1 MKKRVLFI
9 TIITVFSLL
18 VFGAT
23 NAFAEEAKAEK
34 SWEFN
39 LAPFYLWGVMIDGDL
54 TLGTNTATLDV
65 PFSDIVDNLEAA
77 FIVHFEG
84 MHRSNWG
91 FLLDVNY
98 IEVSNDVDL
107 PTPFDASVDIDFKS
121 TLAEFA
127 GLYRI
132 KKDQH
137 NFDIIAGG
145 RYVRLQNTVTTS
157 RGPELVDADKDWV
170 DPFAGLRWSFN
181 FADQWTLVT
190 RGDVGGIGVG
200 SDIAAQGLAVI
211 DWQPF
216 KYVSFLA
223 GYRALYMDYSEGSL
237 RGRDQFKFEATIH
250 GPVVGINFRW

>member
-1 MKKRVLFI
+1 M
-9 TIITVFSLL
+9 TIIVL
-18 VFGAT
+18 VLTGICTTSALAQDT
-23 NAFAEEAKAEK
+23 TTTKN
-34 SWEFN
+34 WEFN

-54 TLGTNTATLDV
+54 SLGTNTATLDV
-65 PFSDIVDNLEAA
+65 PFSDIADNLEAA

-91 FLLDVNY
+91 FLVDINY

-107 PTPFDASVDIDFKS
+107 PTPFDASIDVDFKS
-121 TLAEFA
+121 TLGEFA

-132 KKDQH
+132 RRDQH

-145 RYVRLQNTVTTS
+145 RYVRMQNTVTTS
-157 RGPELVDADKDWV
+157 RGPELVDADIDWV
-170 DPFAGLRWSFN
+170 DPFAGLRWSYH
-181 FADQWTLVT
+181 FANQWTFIA
-190 RGDVGGIGVG
+190 RGDVGGFGVG
-200 SDIAAQGLAVI
+200 SDIAAKGAALI

-223 GYRALYMDYSEGSL
+223 GYQALYMDYSDGS
-237 RGRDQFKFEATIH
+237 GRDQFNFDATMH

>member
-1 MKKRVLFI
+1 MKKWQSIWIIVVMVIIVL
-9 TIITVFSLL
+9 TGNS
-18 VFGAT
+18 GWA
-23 NAFAEEAKAEK
+23 ADSDEK
-34 SWEFN
+34 NWEFN

-91 FLLDVNY
+91 FLVDVNY

-107 PTPFDASVDIDFKS
+107 PLPFNASADVDFKS

-132 KKDQH
+132 NRDQH
-137 NFDIIAGG
+137 NFDIIAGA

-157 RGPELVDADKDWV
+157 RGPELVDMDMDWI
-170 DPFAGLRWSFN
+170 DPIAGLRWSYH
-181 FADQWTLVT
+181 FANQWTFIA
-190 RGDVGGIGVG
+190 RGDVGGFGIG
-200 SDIAAQGLAVI
+200 SDFSTQGVALL

-223 GYRALYMDYSEGSL
+223 GYRALYQDYEDGSGADL
-237 RGRDQFKFEATIH
+237 FRFKATIH
-250 GPVVGINFRW
+250 GPLIGINFRW

>member
-1 MKKRVLFI
+1 MKKRLFVLS
-9 TIITVFSLL
+9 TVALLIFSGIFSTSALAEDA
-18 VFGAT
+18 AT
-23 NAFAEEAKAEK
+23 TK

-39 LAPFYLWGVMIDGDL
+39 LAPFYLWGVNIDGDL
-54 TLGTNTATLDV
+54 SLGTKTATLDV
-65 PFSDIVDNLEAA
+65 PFSDIFDNLEAA

-91 FLLDVNY
+91 FLVDVNY

-121 TLAEFA
+121 TIAEFS

-157 RGPELVDADKDWV
+157 RGPDLVDADVDWV
-170 DPFAGLRWSFN
+170 DPLAGLRWSFH
-181 FADQWTLVT
+181 FAEQWTLVA
-190 RGDVGGIGVG
+190 RGDVGGFGVG
-200 SDIAAQGLAVI
+200 SDFAAQGLALI

-223 GYRALYMDYSEGSL
+223 GYRALYMDYSDGS
-237 RGRDQFKFEATIH
+237 GRDAFNFDATIH
-250 GPVVGINFRW
+250 GPVLGINFRW